1 MRRREFIVGLG
12 SAVAWPL
19 AARAQQPAVPLTAD
33 PAGENVGGEGS
44 TNMHGRNFLLAV
56 TLVAAAA
63 TVPAWGQ
70 ASSGAQGA
78 PSIPDF
84 SGIWARVSFPGFG
97 RPLAG
102 AGPVINKNRSPNGVP
117 SFAGGGP
124 LINRNRSP
132 NGVPSAYG
140 YVGDYT
146 NPILKPHTAEIVK
159 KHGEIELGGTHA
171 LNPRTECWPTGV
183 PLILENTTMQIIQ
196 QPDKI
201 TILYSET
208 YEVRQVRMIQPHPV
222 QVIPSWNGDSV
233 GHYEDDT
240 LVIDTVG
247 VKDGPFPTPD
257 LYAMVDLF
265 GTPHTPALHVVERYR
280 LLDHEAAKA
289 IEEHNEEDN
298 AAVAMVDNGIARDP
312 DYKGKGLQLELSV
325 EDEGVF
331 TMPWSA
337 SMIYWPPLVPMGQW
351 PEITCAE
358 NANGYDG
365 RNPAKKAPMPIA
377 DKPDF

>member
-1 MRRREFIVGLG
+1 MNRRTRCT
-12 SAVAWPL
+12 
-19 AARAQQPAVPLTAD
+19 LTAMALLGLAMPSWAQTAG
-33 PAGENVGGEGS
+33 PA
-44 TNMHGRNFLLAV
+44 AV
-56 TLVAAAA
+56 RANA
-63 TVPAWGQ
+63 
-70 ASSGAQGA
+70 GAQDV
-78 PSIPDF
+78 SIPDF
-84 SGIWARVSFPGFG
+84 SGMWARVSFPGFG

-102 AGPVINKNRSPNGVP
+102 AGPVINKNRCPNGVP
-117 SFAGGGP
+117 CFAGARP
-124 LINRNRSP
+124 LTNKNRSP
-132 NGVPSAYG
+132 NGVPSVYG

-146 NPILKPHTAEIVK
+146 NPILKPQAAEIVK

-183 PLILENTTMQIIQ
+183 PLILENTTMLIIQ

-208 YEVRQVRMIQPHPV
+208 YEVRQVRMNQPHPA

-233 GHYEDDT
+233 GHYEGDT

-247 VKDGPFPTPD
+247 VKVGPFPTPD

-265 GTPHTPALHVVERYR
+265 GTPHTSALHVVERYR

-289 IEEHNEEDN
+289 IEEHTEEDN
-298 AAVAMVDNGIARDP
+298 SAVAMVDNGIARDP

-351 PEITCAE
+351 PEITCVE
-358 NANGYDG
+358 GANGYDG
-365 RNPAKKAPMPIA
+365 RNPAKKAPMPMA

>member
-1 MRRREFIVGLG
+1 MNRRKILTLSAIAAMGL
-12 SAVAWPL
+12 PL
-19 AARAQQPAVPLTAD
+19 LPSNIGAQQGTLKQQLVGTA
-33 PAGENVGGEGS
+33 
-44 TNMHGRNFLLAV
+44 T
-56 TLVAAAA
+56 
-63 TVPAWGQ
+63 
-70 ASSGAQGA
+70 
-78 PSIPDF
+78 IPDF

-102 AGPVINKNRSPNGVP
+102 AGPVIHKNRSPNGVP
-117 SFAGGGP
+117 SFAGALP
-124 LINRNRSP
+124 LLNKNRSP
-132 NGVPSAYG
+132 NGLPSVYG

-183 PLILENTTMQIIQ
+183 PLILENTTMLIIQ

-201 TILYSET
+201 TILYSDT
-208 YEVRQVRMIQPHPV
+208 YEVRHVRMNQPHPA

-233 GHYEDDT
+233 VHYEGDT

-247 VKDGPFPTPD
+247 VKVGPFPTPD

-377 DKPDF
+377 DKPDLLAGPIGTARTRAAC

>member
-1 MRRREFIVGLG
+1 MKTR
-12 SAVAWPL
+12 S
-19 AARAQQPAVPLTAD
+19 
-33 PAGENVGGEGS
+33 
-44 TNMHGRNFLLAV
+44 
-56 TLVAAAA
+56 TLVTAALLAAAA
-63 TVPAWGQ
+63 MPSWGQTAGPAAVPANG
-70 ASSGAQGA
+70 GAQGV
-78 PSIPDF
+78 SIPDF

-117 SFAGGGP
+117 S
-124 LINRNRSP
+124 
-132 NGVPSAYG
+132 VYG

-208 YEVRQVRMIQPHPV
+208 YEVRHVRMNQPHPA

-233 GHYEDDT
+233 GHYEGDT

-247 VKDGPFPTPD
+247 VKVGPFPTPD

-280 LLDHEAAKA
+280 LLDHQAAKA

>member
-1 MRRREFIVGLG
+1 
-12 SAVAWPL
+12 
-19 AARAQQPAVPLTAD
+19 
-33 PAGENVGGEGS
+33 
-44 TNMHGRNFLLAV
+44 MHRQRDFLLLV
-56 TLVAAAA
+56 TVAAAA
-63 TVPAWGQ
+63 AAPALGQ
-70 ASSGAQGA
+70 TAAPVVGRSNAATQGDA
-78 PSIPDF
+78 AIPDF

-102 AGPVINKNRSPNGVP
+102 AGPVINKKRTPNGVP

-124 LINRNRSP
+124 LINQNRSP

-208 YEVRQVRMIQPHPV
+208 YEVRQVRMNQPHPAKA
-222 QVIPSWNGDSV
+222 IPSWNGDSV

-240 LVIDTVG
+240 LV
-247 VKDGPFPTPD
+247 
-257 LYAMVDLF
+257 
-265 GTPHTPALHVVERYR
+265 
-280 LLDHEAAKA
+280 
-289 IEEHNEEDN
+289 
-298 AAVAMVDNGIARDP
+298 AVAMVDNGIARDP
-312 DYKGKGLQLELSV
+312 AYKGKGLQLELSV

-337 SMIYWPPLVPMGQW
+337 SMIYWPPLVPLGQW

-365 RNPAKKAPMPIA
+365 RDPAKKAPMPVA

>member
-1 MRRREFIVGLG
+1 MNRRNILTLSAIAAMGLTLLPSNIG
-12 SAVAWPL
+12 
-19 AARAQQPAVPLTAD
+19 AQQGTLKQQLVGTA
-33 PAGENVGGEGS
+33 
-44 TNMHGRNFLLAV
+44 T
-56 TLVAAAA
+56 
-63 TVPAWGQ
+63 
-70 ASSGAQGA
+70 
-78 PSIPDF
+78 IPDF

-117 SFAGGGP
+117 SFAGARPLINKKRSPNGVPSFAGARP

-132 NGVPSAYG
+132 NGLPSVYG

-183 PLILENTTMQIIQ
+183 PLILENTTMLIIQ

-208 YEVRQVRMIQPHPV
+208 YEVRQVRMNQPHPA

-233 GHYEDDT
+233 GHYEGDT

-247 VKDGPFPTPD
+247 VKVGPFPTPD

-289 IEEHNEEDN
+289 IEDHNEEDN

-377 DKPDF
+377 DKPDLLAGPIGTARTRAAC